1 MKRFFALL
9 VGFQSLSIIISFF
22 YQFDVMIILFATVFG
37 FSLGAITP
45 LRAVLAKQEFGHLGL
60 GSVNGIIAFVTT
72 MARSIGPM
80 IGAFVLQHSQNPRL
94 FSVLLLSSSILS
106 LVFMT
111 SMTRGKVSKALEPM
125 LEVNS

>member
-1 MKRFFALL
+1 
-9 VGFQSLSIIISFF
+9 
-22 YQFDVMIILFATVFG
+22 
-37 FSLGAITP
+37 
-45 LRAVLAKQEFGHLGL
+45 
-60 GSVNGIIAFVTT
+60 
-72 MARSIGPM
+72 M